1 MADEIVAN
9 SWNGFL
15 AEVKA
20 AKATLREPEQVW
32 FRGQSNAQYSL
43 LPSLLRLSAGPSAGL
58 KKESLLFQKFVQ
70 YSFKVFQR
78 RASDWETLFDMQHYG
93 LPTRLLDWS
102 DTLGI
107 ATFFAVNYR
116 SSSTDDAAI
125 YILDPIALNEYS
137 GVDKIPFIPEDEDF
151 DYKKIYWE
159 KRPFA
164 PKFPIAIQPLFQNDR
179 IFAQSGVF
187 TVHGDDAS
195 PVERLCPKAVKRVV
209 LGRQA
214 IKGAHEFLEV
224 ANINARTVFPDMLGV
239 ANYVRKVVG
248 V

>member
-32 FRGQSNAQYSL
+32 FRGQSDARYTL
-43 LPSLLRLSAGPSAGL
+43 LPSLLRVSDGL

-70 YSFKVFQR
+70 YSFRVFQR
-78 RASDWETLFDMQHYG
+78 RSSDWETLFDMQHYG

-137 GVDKIPFIPEDEDF
+137 GLDKIPFIPEDEDF
-151 DYKKIYWE
+151 NYKKIYWD

-179 IFAQSGVF
+179 IFAQKGVF

-195 PVERLCPKAVKRVV
+195 PVERLYPKAVKRVA

-239 ANYVRKVVG
+239 ANYVRQIVG